1 MPGCT
6 NKIVPLHES
15 LEALRREIDRI
26 DDSLLDLIEQR
37 LAASDS
43 VAALK
48 QSEGDGRLKLRPAR
62 EAAVLTR
69 LVERA
74 DRASPELVTLIW
86 RTLMSYALQ
95 AQAPTV
101 MVLWAARDPVALMER
116 TRHHFGPAGEIRW
129 VDRPEDAIE
138 AARSSEAVAVIEGQ
152 AFAGFEDAR
161 LTVFETLRDADG
173 RPLAVAIGRVAPAD
187 IADSGV
193 AAGGRP

>member
-74 DRASPELVTLIW
+74 DRASP
-86 RTLMSYALQ
+86 
-95 AQAPTV
+95 
-101 MVLWAARDPVALMER
+101 
-116 TRHHFGPAGEIRW
+116 
-129 VDRPEDAIE
+129 
-138 AARSSEAVAVIEGQ
+138 
-152 AFAGFEDAR
+152 
-161 LTVFETLRDADG
+161 
-173 RPLAVAIGRVAPAD
+173 
-187 IADSGV
+187 
-193 AAGGRP
+193 